1 MEKHVYLTDDG
12 YINTVFRIRG
22 NASKRGDGDKVA
34 IYNHGITKTCA
45 GILCDDKDSLGYRL
59 IQQGFDLWM
68 NNNRCNRFSRDHQT
82 IDLENC
88 SKKDKETYFNVS
100 FDEMAMYDQPALWK
114 YVIK

>member
-1 MEKHVYLTDDG
+1 
-12 YINTVFRIRG
+12 
-22 NASKRGDGDKVA
+22 
-34 IYNHGITKTCA
+34 
-45 GILCDDKDSLGYRL
+45 
-59 IQQGFDLWM
+59 M